1 MIPIIIVITILLAI
15 FIVFFS
21 FLFYA
26 KRHKRKLKEA
36 LKYESNGKYH
46 EALVIYDFLLSE
58 GYSPAE
64 IRWKIANTAFHANII
79 PRAEKELTI
88 LKETKALPEKVSLF
102 AVKSLLVECYLKL
115 GKVKEAFID
124 LVELSKTSS
133 DNPYLLFELA
143 KIYAGQRRTNTAI
156 QLFEKCHRYNSKD
169 HEVTYYLARAYLD
182 YGDANKAMEYL
193 EKTVQLKY
201 FDRGKVNYYL
211 GIIYFSKKKY
221 NEALAH
227 FMQVLKLKI
236 NDNRILAEAHH
247 LVAHCYRE
255 KGLIDEAITNFEKA
269 QTYSDLIPGNGQ
281 GKRTIYNEGVL
292 LYKNG
297 NYKQALEKFYKL
309 KVMDYKYKDV
319 DQLIKI
325 ISGRLKTGED
335 LNQNI
340 ANFITE
346 NPLYNIL
353 KRGILYSNVRFN
365 IDLIEHEVEKQIG
378 SILPKSR
385 SNSYITINRINEMN
399 SKDFKDLSR
408 KIIKNIGYLIKSEPR
423 FYGDTEYIDG
433 DAINFYT
440 VPMKDMKIKSD
451 ILITIRRFKDEAP
464 ELAVSRFIDWLEENG
479 IKQGIF
485 ITSSQ
490 FSSQALKVISVH
502 PEVKFIDKSGLAR
515 MLGRIE

>member
-1 MIPIIIVITILLAI
+1 MILFIIISTILLAI
-15 FIVFFS
+15 FIIFFS
-21 FLFYA
+21 FLYYA
-26 KRHKRKLKEA
+26 RRYKRKIKEA
-36 LKYESNGKYH
+36 IKYESSGKYH
-46 EALVIYDFLLSE
+46 EALAIYDYLLNE
-58 GYSPAE
+58 GYSPSE
-64 IRWKIANTAFHANII
+64 TRWKIANTAFHANII
-79 PRAEKELTI
+79 PRAEKELAVLI
-88 LKETKALPEKVSLF
+88 ETKDLPEKVSLF

-115 GKVKEAFID
+115 GKIKEAFID
-124 LVELSKTSS
+124 LVELSKMSP

-156 QLFEKCHRYNSKD
+156 QLFEKCYRNNPKD

-182 YGDANKAMEYL
+182 YGDSTKAMEYL
-193 EKTVQLKY
+193 ENTIQLKY

-221 NEALAH
+221 NDALSH
-227 FMQVLKLKI
+227 FMQVLKLRS
-236 NDNRILAEAHH
+236 NDNKILAEAHH

-292 LYKNG
+292 LYKSG
-297 NYKQALEKFYKL
+297 NYKQALDKFYKL
-309 KVMDYKYKDV
+309 KMMDYKYKDV
-319 DQLIKI
+319 DQLIKSI
-325 ISGRLKTGED
+325 AGKIKSGEE
-335 LNQNI
+335 LNQNF
-340 ANFITE
+340 ANYITE

-353 KRGILYSNVRFN
+353 KRGLLYSNVRFN
-365 IDLIEHEVEKQIG
+365 IDAIEHEVEKQIG
-378 SILPKSR
+378 SILPKAR
-385 SNSYITINRINEMN
+385 SYSYNTVNRINEMN

-408 KIIKNIGYLIKSEPR
+408 KLIRNIGYVIKSEPR

-440 VPMKDMKIKSD
+440 EPMKNMKVKGD
-451 ILITIRRFKDEAP
+451 ILITIRRFKDEVP
-464 ELAVSRFIDWLEENG
+464 ELAVSRFIDWLEEKG

-485 ITSSQ
+485 ISSSL
-490 FSSQALKVISVH
+490 FSSQALKVISIH
-502 PEVKFIDKSGLAR
+502 PGVKFIDKNGLAR